1 MSRKRGKKMDI
12 EVKEFQPPKIVINY
26 ETLKAELEKH
36 LKVYSGLIVTAET
49 LDGSKA
55 AQKELASLRVKID
68 TYRKDKKKEIEKPI
82 KEFEAQCKELV
93 ALVESVEKPIK
104 EGIKVF
110 DDQKREE
117 KRQKALQLAEE
128 VVEAAGLNEK
138 YAAKLDVIDKY
149 MNLTATAKAVK
160 EDLETRAFALK
171 IEQDREAER
180 LEIIN
185 SVIDSENQKLK
196 TKLTTDMFSRMIDSE
211 ASTSS
216 IIEEIK
222 LRAAVL
228 YEAENNPVEQ
238 PKEEQTTETPQQPEK
253 AVNEAQV
260 QTEKHYTATLKLVGT
275 LEELRSVSAYIKE
288 HGISYEVLDQRA
300 L

>member
-26 ETLKAELEKH
+26 DTLKAELEKH

-68 TYRKDKKKEIEKPI
+68 TYRKEKKKEIEKPI
-82 KEFEAQCKELV
+82 KEFEDQCKELV

-117 KRQKALQLAEE
+117 KRQKALQLAAE

-138 YAAKLDVIDKY
+138 YADKLDVIDKY

-171 IEQDREAER
+171 IEQDREEER

-196 TKLTTDMFSRMIDSE
+196 TKLTTDMFNRMIDSE
-211 ASTSS
+211 ASTST

-228 YEAENNPVEQ
+228 YEAENKPVEP
-238 PKEEQTTETPQQPEK
+238 PKEEQPTETPQQQEK

-260 QTEKHYTATLKLVGT
+260 QPEKHYTATLKLVGT

>member
-1 MSRKRGKKMDI
+1 MDI

-26 ETLKAELEKH
+26 DTLKAELEKH

-68 TYRKDKKKEIEKPI
+68 TYRKEKKKEIEKPI

-117 KRQKALQLAEE
+117 KRQKALQLAAE

-185 SVIDSENQKLK
+185 SVIESENQKLK

-211 ASTSS
+211 ASTST

-222 LRAAVL
+222 LRAAVV
-228 YEAENNPVEQ
+228 YEAENKPVEP
-238 PKEEQTTETPQQPEK
+238 PKEEQPTETPQQPEK
-253 AVNEAQV
+253 AVNEAQT
-260 QTEKHYTATLKLVGT
+260 QPEKHYTATLKLVGT